1 MLLLLMLL
9 LLLLLL
15 LSPLL
20 FWLITL
26 LKSTAPTPV
35 VGDVAGKEASVEM
48 GVPLLRIFF
57 WGVVRER
64 RFVARACGCN
74 W

>member
-15 LSPLL
+15 LLPPLL

-26 LKSTAPTPV
+26 LKRTAPTPV
-35 VGDVAGKEASVEM
+35 VGDVAGKEADAET

-57 WGVVRER
+57 LGVVRER
-64 RFVARACGCN
+64 
-74 W
+74 